1 MSTRRRSTVH
11 DFSTLRLHPDGSR
24 VPISSPTRTT
34 LPDPRMRNT
43 GRDIRG
49 NRVARDAAGL
59 GVVPKRVVMHG
70 DDNSEVQNIKP
81 RVPRR
86 SKRRRIDADVG
97 FLGDSGNRV
106 RRTSGDT
113 VEANGGA
120 MNWPVPSS
128 VRPGRAFFFCSF
140 FLDAR
145 PLIIHSVCWFMQD
158 LLKCVHYFASQY
170 YAAQGLMSNRSR
182 KYRDE
187 VRQRNARH
195 VQGAAEAGT
204 DADAD
209 AEDEDEEDF
218 EEDSGK
224 EDLREE
230 EVVKGRGKNEG
241 KGATPESVPDMYK
254 ALDGSALVAIGT
266 SILADCTR
274 EAERRGSPG
283 MLLQE
288 HISALLN
295 SNIPLGWEEEMEA
308 AGFVPV
314 DRSAV
319 LDHEETDDVERA
331 NEETSF
337 ESDYSDKD

>member
-1 MSTRRRSTVH
+1 
-11 DFSTLRLHPDGSR
+11 
-24 VPISSPTRTT
+24 
-34 LPDPRMRNT
+34 MRNT
-43 GRDIRG
+43 GTDIRG

-86 SKRRRIDADVG
+86 SKRRRIDDDDG
-97 FLGDSGNRV
+97 FLGDSGSRV

-113 VEANGGA
+113 VDANGGV

-128 VRPGRAFFFCSF
+128 
-140 FLDAR
+140 
-145 PLIIHSVCWFMQD
+145 D

-170 YAAQGLMSNRSR
+170 YAARGLMSNRSR
-182 KYRDE
+182 KYGDE
-187 VRQRNARH
+187 VRQWNPRH

-209 AEDEDEEDF
+209 AEDEDEDDYED
-218 EEDSGK
+218 DSGK
-224 EDLREE
+224 ENLREE
-230 EVVKGRGKNEG
+230 GVVKDRGKNEG
-241 KGATPESVPDMYK
+241 KGATLESVPGMYK
-254 ALDGSALVAIGT
+254 ALDGSALVAIG
-266 SILADCTR
+266 
-274 EAERRGSPG
+274 

-288 HISALLN
+288 HISALLKP
-295 SNIPLGWEEEMEA
+295 NIPLGWEEEMET

-314 DRSAV
+314 DGSAV
-319 LDHEETDDVERA
+319 LDYEETDDAERA